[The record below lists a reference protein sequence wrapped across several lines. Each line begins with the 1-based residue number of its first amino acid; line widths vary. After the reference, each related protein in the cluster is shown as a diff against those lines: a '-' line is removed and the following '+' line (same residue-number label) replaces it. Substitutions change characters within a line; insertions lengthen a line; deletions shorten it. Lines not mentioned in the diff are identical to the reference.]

1 MEEET
6 IPDLTAFRARVGNHN
21 PRLIYLDP
29 IDKPEGERGGGS
41 ENMAA
46 VITWQSPDV
55 SAGLAA
61 WMVDVINDA
70 LDNIAV
76 PVKIRAKD

>member
-21 PRLIYLDP
+21 PRLVYLDP
-29 IDKPEGERGGGS
+29 IDKPEGERGGGP

-46 VITWQSPDV
+46 VITWQSSDV

-70 LDNIAV
+70 LDNIAI
-76 PVKIRAKD
+76 PLSTPTKD